1 MKKWMTALALV
12 MAFSLAGCGSQ
23 VNDDL
28 NRTGTDQ
35 NDQVS
40 NSTAAGDAY
49 YEADRAGEVEPD
61 GTYNDQT
68 ATNGE
73 SGMAQGTKNVV
84 DGAAD
89 AVEDVTD
96 GIVNGTERVVDGVIN
111 GVDNARYRPITG
123 QHRAE
128 AGKSPGFRPASLK
141 GTPGKAGHLYSC
153 PAYSPYR
160 RASMGGFFAA
170 LLAG

>member
-111 GVDNARYRPITG
+111 GVDNAADTVRNGVNDMTNGTG
-123 QHRAE
+123 TTQNGVNRA
-128 AGKSPGFRPASLK
+128 AKVTGPAQNGMNQTVN
-141 GTPGKAGHLYSC
+141 GTG
-153 PAYSPYR
+153 R
-160 RASMGGFFAA
+160 
-170 LLAG
+170 